1 MHTTLKDIAVTL
13 AVEAGDLIAMRRE
26 GHVEVSHTKSSAVD
40 VVTAVDQEA
49 EELIFARLLELRPE
63 DGFVGEEGKS
73 KESRSGVTWVVDP
86 IDGTVNFLYNSPHY
100 AVSIAAVTGPPVP
113 GKWQVEAGVVYNPA
127 TKELFHAARGQGAFL
142 GDRRLRIGPPPEL
155 ALALLATGFAYS
167 ASVRLE
173 QARVL
178 ATLIAEVRDIRRQG
192 TASLDLAGVAAG
204 RCDVYFERT
213 LSPWDHAA
221 GEILVTEAGGVIE
234 GITGQA
240 PGREGLYAGHPEIVR
255 AVKERITALGG
266 ETLLG
271 DIPDG
276 GLS

>member
-1 MHTTLKDIAVTL
+1 MHTQLKEIAIRL
-13 AVEAGDLIAMRRE
+13 AEEAGEMIALRRE

-40 VVTAVDQEA
+40 VVTAVDREA
-49 EELIFARLLELRPE
+49 EDLIFGRLAEIAPR
-63 DGFVGEEGKS
+63 DGFLGEEGKA
-73 KESRSGVTWVVDP
+73 KESQSGITWVVDP

-100 AVSIAAVTGPPVP
+100 AVSIAAVSGVPVP
-113 GKWQVEAGVVYNPA
+113 GEWQVEAGAIYNPA

-142 GDRRLRIGPPPEL
+142 GERKLRIGPPPEL

-167 ASVRLE
+167 PSVRLE

-178 ATLIAEVRDIRRQG
+178 ATLLGEVRDIRRQG

-204 RCDVYFERT
+204 RVDVYFERT

-221 GEILVTEAGGVIE
+221 GEVLVTEAGGVIE
-234 GITGQA
+234 GITGQP
-240 PGREGLYAGHPEIVR
+240 PGREGLYAGHPDIVR
-255 AVKERITALGG
+255 ALKARIIDLGG
-266 ETLLG
+266 EAFLR
-271 DIPDG
+271 DIPGG